1 MSSASSAC
9 AASSATLNIVDLIE
23 KNPIT
28 KLSQT
33 YNNFLLEK
41 IQENFNS
48 FEQQLFVSSFYCY
61 LNYDKT
67 TDFVVD
73 LDDVWKWL
81 GFAQKIN
88 VRTLLEKNF
97 KLDVDYTVT
106 IPEFKKSEQEDQQSG
121 GSDEEQPLETTL
133 PSKPK
138 NGGQNKQIIKLTIR
152 CFKLLCLKA
161 QTKKA
166 GEIHEYY
173 MKMEETLH
181 QVLDFQTCQLRAQL
195 EQSSAQLEQ
204 TNAQLNQATITL
216 NQATITLTQEKK
228 RAIEETLISQFPVNT
243 ECIYFGTIDNT
254 NADNEKLI
262 KFGHTNN
269 LATRV
274 SDHHKKYTNFI
285 LAGAFKVCNK
295 VQTENNIKA
304 HPKIKRQIR
313 TIEVAGKNKTEI
325 IAYDSTNF
333 TIARLTKHIQD
344 IIHSTMYNVENFNR
358 LIQRNQELEAE
369 NAKLVSD
376 LESKNKAIHDLTLA
390 NNELR
395 EKTAQQSQVIEVAAK
410 DNASPFAHA
419 LIPED
424 EVNQRFNEFVTKCCI
439 VRPDVDEESVN
450 IEGRFRLWSQ
460 TKPAKDTFHALKQY
474 MDVRFKQVRLRG
486 AHCYQG
492 VKLNT
497 IEYKKVIANDAEN
510 PEQFNVETFLFQTCK
525 FSDSGKILNSVLLKE
540 YQQWKLNVGK
550 TLTENDMKN
559 LKTYLNASPNTLK
572 SCVWSDGTSNEGYYG
587 ISLRQ
592 SYTELKHS
600 IIQEQ
605 GANPIIGVQLSTTG
619 KKVEKRLVSS
629 NQVLKTWNTIAKAS
643 ESEGFSTA
651 KMSRSVKDKTV
662 FKDYYYCVA
671 QSV

>member
-1 MSSASSAC
+1 MSAASSAC
-9 AASSATLNIVDLIE
+9 AASSATLNIVELIE

-33 YNNFLLEK
+33 YNNILLEK
-41 IQENFNS
+41 IQENFS
-48 FEQQLFVSSFYCY
+48 TFEQQLFVSSFYCY

-73 LDDVWKWL
+73 LDDVWRWL
-81 GFAQKIN
+81 DFSQKFNAI
-88 VRTLLEKNF
+88 RILEANF
-97 KLDVDYTVT
+97 KVDVDYKNITAST
-106 IPEFKKSEQEDQQSG
+106 SD
-121 GSDEEQPLETTL
+121 SDEEHSTNQD
-133 PSKPK
+133 KPK
-138 NGGQNKQIIKLTIR
+138 KHGGHNKQTIKLTIR

-173 MKMEETLH
+173 MKMEDSLH
-181 QVLDFQTCQLRAQL
+181 QILDSETSELR
-195 EQSSAQLEQ
+195 AQLEQ

-216 NQATITLTQEKK
+216 TQEKK
-228 RAIEETLISQFPVNT
+228 RAIQQTLISQFPVNT

-274 SDHHKKYTNFI
+274 ADHHKKYTNFI
-285 LAGAFKVCNK
+285 LAAAFRVHNK
-295 VQTENNIKA
+295 VEIENNIKA

-333 TIARLTKHIQD
+333 TINRLTKHVED
-344 IIHSTMYNVENFNR
+344 IIHSTMYNVENYNR

-376 LESKNKAIHDLTLA
+376 LESKKKAIHDLTLA

-395 EKTAQQSQVIEVAAK
+395 EKTAQQSQALQVVATE
-410 DNASPFAHA
+410 NESPFTQHI
-419 LIPED
+419 LLPDD
-424 EVNQRFNEFVTKCCI
+424 EMTQKFNQFVATCCI
-439 VRPDVDEESVN
+439 VRPDVEEESVN
-450 IEGRFRLWSQ
+450 IEGRFRLWSHI
-460 TKPAKDTFHALKQY
+460 KPAKETFHALKHY
-474 MDVRFKQVRLRG
+474 MDVKFKPKRIGRIHG
-486 AHCYQG
+486 YQG
-492 VKLNT
+492 IKLKT
-497 IEYKKVIANDAEN
+497 VEYKKVIANEAEN
-510 PEQFNVETFLFQTCK
+510 PAQFSVETFIFQCCK
-525 FSDSGKILNSVLLKE
+525 FSDTGKILNSTLLKE
-540 YQQWKLNVGK
+540 YQQWKISVGQ
-550 TLTENDMKN
+550 TPSENDMKN
-559 LKTYLNASPNTLK
+559 LKTYLNASPNALK
-572 SCVWSDGTSNEGYYG
+572 ACVWSDGTSNEGFYG
-587 ISLRQ
+587 LEIMQ
-592 SYTELKHS
+592 GFYAINKNAV
-600 IIQEQ
+600 QEQ

-619 KKVEKRLVSS
+619 KKVEKRLVGS

-662 FKDYYYCVA
+662 FNDYYYCVA
-671 QSV
+671 V

>member
-9 AASSATLNIVDLIE
+9 TASSSTINIVELIE

-33 YNNFLLEK
+33 YNNLLLEK
-41 IQENFNS
+41 LQENFS
-48 FEQQLFVSSFYCY
+48 TFEQQLFVSSFYCY
-61 LNYDKT
+61 LNYDKN

-73 LDDVWKWL
+73 LDDVWRWL
-81 GFAQKIN
+81 GFSQKFCAI
-88 VRTLLEKNF
+88 RIIESNF
-97 KLDVDYTVT
+97 KLDVDYKNITAST
-106 IPEFKKSEQEDQQSG
+106 SD
-121 GSDEEQPLETTL
+121 SDEEHSTNQD
-133 PSKPK
+133 KQK
-138 NGGQNKQIIKLTIR
+138 KHGGHNKQTIKLTIR

-173 MKMEETLH
+173 MKLEEIIHMTVDH
-181 QVLDFQTCQLRAQL
+181 QTTQLR
-195 EQSSAQLEQ
+195 AQLEQ
-204 TNAQLNQATITL
+204 TNAQLEQSTAQL
-216 NQATITLTQEKK
+216 NQATITLTEEKK
-228 RAIEETLISQFPVNT
+228 RAIEKTLISQFPVNT
-243 ECIYFGTIDNT
+243 QTIYFGTIDNT

-262 KFGHTNN
+262 KFGQTND
-269 LATRV
+269 LANRV
-274 SDHHKKYTNFI
+274 ADHHKKYNNFI
-285 LAGAFKVCNK
+285 LAAAFRVTNRSEI
-295 VQTENNIKA
+295 ENHIKA

-333 TIARLTKHIQD
+333 TIARLTNHIEN
-344 IIHSTMYNVENFNR
+344 IIHATMYNVENFNR
-358 LIQRNQELEAE
+358 LIQRNQELESE
-369 NAKLVSD
+369 NAKLVTD
-376 LESKNKAIHDLTLA
+376 LESKKKTIHELTLA

-419 LIPED
+419 LIPEN
-424 EVNQRFNEFVTKCCI
+424 ELNQRFHDFVTKCCI

-460 TKPAKDTFHALKQY
+460 TKPAKDTFHALKHY

-497 IEYKKVIANDAEN
+497 IEYKKVIANEAEN
-510 PEQFNVETFLFQTCK
+510 PEQYNVETFLFQCCK
-525 FSDSGKILNSVLLKE
+525 FSDTGKILNSVLLKE
-540 YQQWKLNVGK
+540 YQKWKLSVGQSPN
-550 TLTENDMKN
+550 EMDIKN
-559 LKTYLNASPNTLK
+559 LKTYLNACPNALK
-572 SCVWSDGTSNEGYYG
+572 GTVWSNQNSNEGYYG
-587 ISLRQ
+587 VNLRDC
-592 SYTELKHS
+592 YYDLKQAV
-600 IIQEQ
+600 IQEQ

-619 KKVEKRLVSS
+619 KKVEKRLVNS
-629 NQVLKTWNTIAKAS
+629 NQILKTWNTIAKAA

-662 FKDYYYCVA
+662 FDDYYYCVA

>member
-9 AASSATLNIVDLIE
+9 AASAATLNIVELIE
-23 KNPIT
+23 KNPVT
-28 KLSQT
+28 KLSRK
-33 YNNFLLEK
+33 YNNLLLEK
-41 IQENFNS
+41 LQENFNT

-61 LNYDKT
+61 LNFDKN

-97 KLDVDYTVT
+97 KLNIDYTIS
-106 IPEFKKSEQEDQQSG
+106 IPEFKKSEQPEKILG
-121 GSDEEQPLETTL
+121 GSDEEQSSESTI

-138 NGGQNKQIIKLTIR
+138 NGGQNKQTIKLTIR
-152 CFKLLCLKA
+152 CFKSLCLKA
-161 QTKKA
+161 QTNKA
-166 GEIHEYY
+166 NEIHDYY

-181 QVLDFQTCQLRAQL
+181 QIIDTETSELR
-195 EQSSAQLEQ
+195 AQLEQ

-216 NQATITLTQEKK
+216 TQEKK
-228 RAIEETLISQFPVNT
+228 RAIEKTLMSQFPVNT

-274 SDHHKKYTNFI
+274 ADHHKKYTNFI
-285 LAGAFKVCNK
+285 LAAAFRVHNK
-295 VQTENNIKA
+295 VEIENYIKD
-304 HPKIKRQIR
+304 HPKIKRQLR

-333 TIARLTKHIQD
+333 TIERLTKHIVG
-344 IIHSTMYNVENFNR
+344 IIQSRMYNVENFNR
-358 LIQRNQELEAE
+358 LLQRNQELEAE

-376 LESKNKAIHDLTLA
+376 LEQKNKTIHDLTLA

-395 EKTAQQSQVIEVAAK
+395 EKTAQQSQALQVVATE
-410 DNASPFAHA
+410 NESPFTQHV
-419 LIPED
+419 LLPDNELTQKFD
-424 EVNQRFNEFVTKCCI
+424 EFVATCCI
-439 VRPDVDEESVN
+439 VRPDVEEESVN
-450 IEGRFRLWSQ
+450 LEGRFRLWSH
-460 TKPAKDTFHALKQY
+460 TKPAKETFHALKHY
-474 MDVRFKQVRLRG
+474 MDVKFKPKRIDCIHG
-486 AHCYQG
+486 YQG
-492 VKLNT
+492 IKLKT
-497 IEYKKVIANDAEN
+497 VEYKKVIATEAEN
-510 PEQFNVETFLFQTCK
+510 PAQFSVETFIFQCCK
-525 FSDSGKILNSVLLKE
+525 FSDRGKILNSTLLKE
-540 YQQWKLNVGK
+540 YQQWKISVGQ
-550 TLTENDMKN
+550 TPGETDLKN
-559 LKTYLNASPNTLK
+559 LKTYLNACPNALK
-572 SCVWSDGTSNEGYYG
+572 ATIWVETANEGYYG
-587 ISLRQ
+587 LSLKENYYTLNQ
-592 SYTELKHS
+592 SAVLA
-600 IIQEQ
+600 Q

-619 KKVEKRLVSS
+619 KKVEKRLVGS

-671 QSV
+671 ESV

>member
-9 AASSATLNIVDLIE
+9 AASASTLNIVELIE
-23 KNPIT
+23 KNPII
-28 KLSQT
+28 KLSQK
-33 YNNFLLEK
+33 YNNLLLAK
-41 IQENFNS
+41 LQENFNT
-48 FEQQLFVSSFYCY
+48 FEQQLFVASFYCY
-61 LNYDKT
+61 LNYDKN

-73 LDDVWKWL
+73 LDHVWKWL
-81 GFAQKIN
+81 GFSQKAH
-88 VRTLLEKNF
+88 VKPMVESNF
-97 KLDVDYTVT
+97 KLDVDYKIVT
-106 IPEFKKSEQEDQQSG
+106 SSETDEDLQPHSPNKS
-121 GSDEEQPLETTL
+121 GSD
-133 PSKPK
+133 KPK
-138 NGGQNKQIIKLTIR
+138 KHGGHNKQTIKLTIR

-173 MKMEETLH
+173 LRLEELLH
-181 QVLDFQTCQLRAQL
+181 QILDTETSELRAQL
-195 EQSSAQLEQ
+195 EQKNEVIS
-204 TNAQLNQATITL
+204 TL
-216 NQATITLTQEKK
+216 NQATITFTQEKK
-228 RAIEETLISQFPVNT
+228 RAIQKTLMSQFSVNT

-274 SDHHKKYTNFI
+274 ADHHKKYTNFI
-285 LAGAFKVCNK
+285 LAAAFRVHNK
-295 VQTENNIKA
+295 VEIENYIKD
-304 HPKIKRQIR
+304 HPKIKRQLR

-333 TIARLTKHIQD
+333 TIDRLTKHIEG
-344 IIHSTMYNVENFNR
+344 IIQSRMYNVENFNR

-376 LESKNKAIHDLTLA
+376 LEQKNKAIHDLTLA
-390 NNELR
+390 NNELH

-419 LIPED
+419 LIPGD
-424 EVNQRFNEFVTKCCI
+424 ELNQRFNEFVATCCI

-460 TKPAKDTFHALKQY
+460 TKPAKDTFHALKHY
-474 MDVRFKQVRLRG
+474 MDVRFKQVRLHG
-486 AHCYQG
+486 VHCYQG
-492 VKLNT
+492 VKLKT
-497 IEYKKVIANDAEN
+497 IEYKKVIATEAEN
-510 PEQFNVETFLFQTCK
+510 PAQFSVETFIFQCCK
-525 FSDSGKILNSVLLKE
+525 FSDRGKILNSTLLKE
-540 YQQWKLNVGK
+540 YQQWKISVGQ
-550 TLTENDMKN
+550 TPGETDLKN
-559 LKTYLNASPNTLK
+559 LKTYLNACQNALK
-572 SCVWSDGTSNEGYYG
+572 ATIWSENNSNEGYYG
-587 ISLRQ
+587 LGLRQ
-592 SYTELKHS
+592 SYTEMKQS

-619 KKVEKRLVSS
+619 KKVEKRLVGT

>member
-1 MSSASSAC
+1 MSSASA
-9 AASSATLNIVDLIE
+9 ATLNIIELIE

-33 YNNFLLEK
+33 YNNLLLEK
-41 IQENFNS
+41 LQENFNT

-61 LNYDKT
+61 LNYDKN

-73 LDDVWKWL
+73 LDDVWRWL
-81 GFAQKIN
+81 DFSQKFNAI
-88 VRTLLEKNF
+88 RILESNF
-97 KLDVDYTVT
+97 KLDVDYKNITAST
-106 IPEFKKSEQEDQQSG
+106 SD
-121 GSDEEQPLETTL
+121 SDEEHSTNQD
-133 PSKPK
+133 KQK
-138 NGGQNKQIIKLTIR
+138 KHGGHNKQTIKLTIR

-173 MKMEETLH
+173 IKMEETLH
-181 QVLDFQTCQLRAQL
+181 QILDTETSELRAQL
-195 EQSSAQLEQ
+195 EQKNEVIS
-204 TNAQLNQATITL
+204 TL
-216 NQATITLTQEKK
+216 NQATITLTEEKK
-228 RAIEETLISQFPVNT
+228 RAIEETLISQFPINT

-254 NADNEKLI
+254 NTNNEKLI

-269 LATRV
+269 LSARV
-274 SDHHKKYTNFI
+274 ADHHKKYNNFI
-285 LAGAFKVCNK
+285 LARAFKVHNK
-295 VQTENNIKA
+295 VEIENQIKA

-333 TIARLTKHIQD
+333 TIDRLTKHVEG
-344 IIHSTMYNVENFNR
+344 IIHARMYNVENFNR

-369 NAKLVSD
+369 NAKLVTE
-376 LESKNKAIHDLTLA
+376 LEQKNKAIHDLTLA

-410 DNASPFAHA
+410 DNASPFTHA

-424 EVNQRFNEFVTKCCI
+424 ELNQRIHDFVTKCCI

-460 TKPAKDTFHALKQY
+460 TKPAKDTFHALKHY

-497 IEYKKVIANDAEN
+497 IEYKKVIANEAEN
-510 PEQFNVETFLFQTCK
+510 PEQFSVETFLFQCCK
-525 FSDSGKILNSVLLKE
+525 FSDTGKILNSTLLKE
-540 YQQWKLNVGK
+540 YQKWKLSVGQSPN
-550 TLTENDMKN
+550 EMDIKN
-559 LKTYLNASPNTLK
+559 LKTYLNACPNALK
-572 SCVWSDGTSNEGYYG
+572 ATIWSENISNEGYYG
-587 ISLRQ
+587 VNLRE
-592 SYTELKHS
+592 SYYDLKQAV
-600 IIQEQ
+600 IQEQ

-619 KKVEKRLVSS
+619 KKVEKRLVNS
-629 NQVLKTWNTIAKAS
+629 NQILKTWNTIAKAA

-651 KMSRSVKDKTV
+651 KMSRNVKDKTV
-662 FKDYYYCVA
+662 IQDYYYCVA